1 MDGSLLHHFLC
12 KFFGFSESHTLAPR
26 TACLRNHH
34 VLLLRARAVDVP
46 EQILTVISWSNVGIS
61 RKLSHYLI
69 GWRKKTLY
77 LWLRAH
83 EWTWEMF
90 QKFMSKHAGC
100 STDKRDVCFRNI
112 LHLIKDLVVN
122 YINISASR
130 FIFASHILCVW
141 ELLLW
146 NLFIW
151 IIVLT
156 QEQ

>member
-1 MDGSLLHHFLC
+1 MFVCVFVQVKSVNRKAKKASIVFIDQFLFDKKRICKGWVKDKVNVWTDLCCIIFLC

-46 EQILTVISWSNVGIS
+46 EQILTVISWSNVCVS
-61 RKLSHYLI
+61 RKLCLYLI

-77 LWLRAH
+77 LWLGAH

-100 STDKRDVCFRNI
+100 STDKRDV
-112 LHLIKDLVVN
+112 
-122 YINISASR
+122 
-130 FIFASHILCVW
+130 
-141 ELLLW
+141 
-146 NLFIW
+146 
-151 IIVLT
+151 
-156 QEQ
+156 